1 LFLQLAVSKQGIVS
15 GTLQNT
21 ATKSV
26 QSIEG
31 MVDKQS
37 QRTAWT
43 ASGKTRPVMET
54 GIANLTKD
62 TSPALIHFPD
72 GTTQQW
78 LLVRMEQPKAAQPTG
93 RAK

>member
-1 LFLQLAVSKQGIVS
+1 
-15 GTLQNT
+15 
-21 ATKSV
+21 
-26 QSIEG
+26 
-31 MVDKQS
+31 
-37 QRTAWT
+37 
-43 ASGKTRPVMET
+43 MET